1 MPKFII
7 FFLVFFILSNNN
19 IFITFANNKNINI
32 EAQGAILMDF
42 KTGRILYSK
51 DADKPLAMASTTKI
65 MTAII
70 ALEKGN
76 LEDIV
81 KVSKNATKA
90 PPVKMHLNENEEIKL
105 KDLLYAL
112 MLQSSNDAAVAIAE
126 HISGDVDTFCNMMTE
141 KAKELGAKDTVFRT
155 PNGLDD
161 LDHHSTAYD
170 MAIIARYALNNKQF
184 MDIINTTQVSFKTN
198 KATYDI
204 INKNRLLSE
213 YEGANGVKTGYTGKA
228 GHCFVG
234 SATKG
239 DMTLISVVLASG
251 WGDKG
256 KKQKWIDTKTLLNYG
271 FENFSY
277 KNILNNTDISNTIL
291 VEKGEKDN
299 ASLYYENDIILPL
312 SKDEEN
318 KISIKLDY
326 IKTIKAPVKE
336 NEKVGV
342 ANIYLDNN
350 LLAQTNILTKEAIDK
365 KTFNSYINDIF
376 ENWIN
381 ILN

>member
-51 DADKPLAMASTTKI
+51 NADKPLAMASTTKI